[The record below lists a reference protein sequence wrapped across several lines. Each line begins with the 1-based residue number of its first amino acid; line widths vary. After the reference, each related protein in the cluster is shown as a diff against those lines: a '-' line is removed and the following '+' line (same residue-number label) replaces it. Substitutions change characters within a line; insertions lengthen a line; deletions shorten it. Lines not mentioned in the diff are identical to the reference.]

1 MKTIFLD
8 SASTTKPIPEVLSVI
23 AKAHEEN
30 FYNPGALYAQGFLC
44 KQKLEDA
51 RSSILNLFG
60 ATGYGMVFCSSAT
73 EANNLALFQA
83 KQKQTILIGAGEHPA
98 IYETAQSLKN
108 LGHNVVFIPLAKDG
122 KVDEAEFRR
131 LMTKEV
137 GFISIMHVS
146 NETGAINNIKDMCDY
161 AKKVNPKVIFH
172 SDGVQAFTKIE
183 GGLSYLGVDLYTV
196 SSHKICGPKGV
207 GALFFKKGLN
217 LKPQTFGGGQEF
229 GIRSGTENLPLVLG
243 FAKAVQ
249 IKIEHQSQNFL
260 NVLNQKQSLIEALKK
275 EKVDFE
281 INGNAKEDSPYIL
294 STSFLGVRGE
304 VLLHSLESYGVL
316 VSTGSACSTKKIGN
330 RILSAMQKSQTEI
343 EGNIRFSFS
352 PEQEFD
358 ALFVANAIK
367 IEINKL
373 KRIR

>member
-8 SASTTKPIPEVLSVI
+8 SASTTKPSPEVLSVI

-108 LGHNVVFIPLAKDG
+108 LGHNVVFIPLTKDG
-122 KVDEAEFRR
+122 KVDEVEFKK

-137 GFISIMHVS
+137 GFVSIMHVS

-161 AKKVNPKVIFH
+161 AKKVNPKVMFH

-196 SSHKICGPKGV
+196 SSHKIYGPKGV

-229 GIRSGTENLPLVLG
+229 GIRSGTENLPLIMG

-249 IKIEHQSQNFL
+249 IGFASQKQNFL
-260 NVLNQKQSLIEALKK
+260 SVQKQKILLANALK
-275 EKVDFE
+275 EQNIDFE
-281 INGNAKEDSPYIL
+281 INGTLNEDSPYIL

-304 VLLHSLESYGVL
+304 VLLHSLESYGIL

-367 IEINKL
+367 TEINKL